1 METNRERTSN
11 SGWYQNNFLQDQDL
25 MIFFGYGIGYCLMAT
40 LAVFL
45 GYSQKEDLRCKNR
58 ESKKLARQKKKSS
71 DLSSNK
77 KSESSKA
84 KIIQPYL
91 CKDGKP
97 YSFQRSPINFSM
109 ADLEVS
115 DEDDDNTSYEEVPIK
130 SPVISRR
137 LLSRKCKIQ
146 N

>member
-1 METNRERTSN
+1 MPVKEHLF
-11 SGWYQNNFLQDQDL
+11 QNLQFQLNQGFHYSQL
-25 MIFFGYGIGYCLMAT
+25 MSE
-40 LAVFL
+40 V
-45 GYSQKEDLRCKNR
+45 QKEDIRRKNR

-97 YSFQRSPINFSM
+97 YSFQRSPINFTIE
-109 ADLEVS
+109 DLEVS
-115 DEDDDNTSYEEVPIK
+115 SDNDTSYEEIPMK
-130 SPVISRR
+130 NPVISRR
-137 LLSRKCKIQ
+137 PSNRRHKIQ
-146 N
+146 NKD

>member
-1 METNRERTSN
+1 MPTDIVPVKGHLFQKFQFQLNQGFHYS
-11 SGWYQNNFLQDQDL
+11 QL
-25 MIFFGYGIGYCLMAT
+25 MSE
-40 LAVFL
+40 V
-45 GYSQKEDLRCKNR
+45 QKEDIRRKNR

-109 ADLEVS
+109 DDLEVS
-115 DEDDDNTSYEEVPIK
+115 DDDNTSYVGIPMK
-130 SPVISRR
+130 SPDISRR
-137 LLSRKCKIQ
+137 PSNRRCKIQ

>member
-1 METNRERTSN
+1 MSE
-11 SGWYQNNFLQDQDL
+11 F
-25 MIFFGYGIGYCLMAT
+25 
-40 LAVFL
+40 
-45 GYSQKEDLRCKNR
+45 QKEDLRRKNR
-58 ESKKLARQKKKSS
+58 ESKKLARQKKKSTDS
-71 DLSSNK
+71 SSNT
-77 KSESSKA
+77 KSESSKAKA

-109 ADLEVS
+109 DDLEVS
-115 DEDDDNTSYEEVPIK
+115 DEDDDNTSYEGIPMK

-137 LLSRKCKIQ
+137 PSNRRCKIQ

>member
-1 METNRERTSN
+1 MPVIESLILCQLRITDIVLVKDHLFQKFQFQFQLNQGFHYS
-11 SGWYQNNFLQDQDL
+11 QL
-25 MIFFGYGIGYCLMAT
+25 MSE
-40 LAVFL
+40 V
-45 GYSQKEDLRCKNR
+45 QKEDLRRKNR

-71 DLSSNK
+71 DSSSNK

-109 ADLEVS
+109 DDLEVS
-115 DEDDDNTSYEEVPIK
+115 DDDDNTSYVGIPMK
-130 SPVISRR
+130 SPDISRR
-137 LLSRKCKIQ
+137 PSNRRCKIQ

>member
-1 METNRERTSN
+1 MPVKEHLF
-11 SGWYQNNFLQDQDL
+11 QNFQFHYSQL
-25 MIFFGYGIGYCLMAT
+25 MSEF
-40 LAVFL
+40 
-45 GYSQKEDLRCKNR
+45 QKEDLRRKNR
-58 ESKKLARQKKKSS
+58 ESKKLARQK
-71 DLSSNK
+71 K

-109 ADLEVS
+109 DDLEVS
-115 DEDDDNTSYEEVPIK
+115 DEDDDNTSYEGIPMK

-137 LLSRKCKIQ
+137 LLNRRCKIQ

>member
-1 METNRERTSN
+1 MS
-11 SGWYQNNFLQDQDL
+11 D
-25 MIFFGYGIGYCLMAT
+25 
-40 LAVFL
+40 
-45 GYSQKEDLRCKNR
+45 SQKEDLRRKNR
-58 ESKKLARQKKKSS
+58 ESKKLARQKKKTT
-71 DLSSNK
+71 DPSSNT

-109 ADLEVS
+109 DDLEVS
-115 DEDDDNTSYEEVPIK
+115 DEDDDNTSYEGIPMK

-137 LLSRKCKIQ
+137 LLNRRCKIQ
-146 N
+146 KKY

>member
-1 METNRERTSN
+1 MSESQKNDIRRKDRER
-11 SGWYQNNFLQDQDL
+11 
-25 MIFFGYGIGYCLMAT
+25 
-40 LAVFL
+40 
-45 GYSQKEDLRCKNR
+45 
-58 ESKKLARQKKKSS
+58 KKLARQKKKTKSE
-71 DLSSNK
+71 
-77 KSESSKA
+77 SESSKA

-115 DEDDDNTSYEEVPIK
+115 DEDDDNTSYEGIPMK

-137 LLSRKCKIQ
+137 LLNRRCKIQ
-146 N
+146 KK